1 MRDPEAW
8 DTVADLTEEERE
20 ALREDSKSGFWQQP
34 KQLRVTVITLC
45 LAAIVQYV
53 PRRLQLHHYC
63 CMSDSRSYIPER
75 LLSI

>member
-53 PRRLQLHHYC
+53 PRRPQLHHYC
-63 CMSDSRSYIPER
+63 CMSDNRSYIPER